1 MNNID
6 FDFKYYEEGIS
17 FLAGVDEAGRGP
29 LAGPVV
35 AAAVIFEKGKYIN
48 GINDSKKLTEKKREE
63 LFEQILTEALAVE
76 VAIIEVDEI
85 ERLNILNATLKAMK
99 TAVEKLNP
107 KPEFILIDGNKKF
120 ETSVPS
126 ETIVKGDAKSFVV
139 GAASIV
145 AKVARDRIMRK
156 LDESFP
162 EYYWAK
168 NKGYGTKQHIEAIKK
183 YGVTEHHRKLFL
195 RKIFPSDEPAFL

>member
-1 MNNID
+1 
-6 FDFKYYEEGIS
+6 
-17 FLAGVDEAGRGP
+17 
-29 LAGPVV
+29 
-35 AAAVIFEKGKYIN
+35 
-48 GINDSKKLTEKKREE
+48 
-63 LFEQILTEALAVE
+63 
-76 VAIIEVDEI
+76 
-85 ERLNILNATLKAMK
+85 MK

-120 ETSVPS
+120 TTNIPAEA
-126 ETIVKGDAKSFVV
+126 IVKGDAKSFVI

-145 AKVARDRIMRK
+145 AKVTRDRIMRE
-156 LDESFP
+156 LDKRFP

>member
-1 MNNID
+1 MNNFD
-6 FDFKYYEEGIS
+6 FDLKYYEKGIS
-17 FLAGVDEAGRGP
+17 LLAGVDEAGRGP

-35 AAAVIFEKGKYIN
+35 AAAVIFEKGKYIE
-48 GINDSKKLTEKKREE
+48 GIKDSKKLTEKKREE
-63 LFEQILTEALAVE
+63 LYEQILSEALAVE
-76 VAIIEVDEI
+76 VAVIDVDEI
-85 ERLNILNATLKAMK
+85 ERLNILNAALKAMK

-120 ETSVPS
+120 TTNIPAEA
-126 ETIVKGDAKSFVV
+126 IVKGDAKSFVI

-145 AKVARDRIMRK
+145 AKVTRDRIMRE
-156 LDESFP
+156 LDKRFP

>member
-1 MNNID
+1 MNNFD
-6 FDFKYYEEGIS
+6 FDLKYYEKGIS
-17 FLAGVDEAGRGP
+17 LLAGVDEAGRGP

-35 AAAVIFEKGKYIN
+35 AAAVIFEKGKYIE
-48 GINDSKKLTEKKREE
+48 GIKDSKKLTEKKREE

-76 VAIIEVDEI
+76 VAIIEVKEI
-85 ERLNILNATLKAMK
+85 EKLNILNAALKAMK

-120 ETSVPS
+120 TTNIPAES
-126 ETIVKGDAKSFVV
+126 IVKGDAKSFVI

-145 AKVARDRIMRK
+145 AKVTRDRIMRE
-156 LDESFP
+156 LDKRFP

>member
-1 MNNID
+1 MNNFD
-6 FDFKYYEEGIS
+6 FDLKYYEKGIS
-17 FLAGVDEAGRGP
+17 LLAGVDEAGRGP

-35 AAAVIFEKGKYIN
+35 AAAVIFEKGKYIE

-76 VAIIEVDEI
+76 VAIIEVKEI
-85 ERLNILNATLKAMK
+85 EKLNILNAALKAMK

-120 ETSVPS
+120 TTNIPAEA
-126 ETIVKGDAKSFVV
+126 IVKGDAKSFVI

-145 AKVARDRIMRK
+145 AKVTRDRIMRE
-156 LDESFP
+156 LDKRFP